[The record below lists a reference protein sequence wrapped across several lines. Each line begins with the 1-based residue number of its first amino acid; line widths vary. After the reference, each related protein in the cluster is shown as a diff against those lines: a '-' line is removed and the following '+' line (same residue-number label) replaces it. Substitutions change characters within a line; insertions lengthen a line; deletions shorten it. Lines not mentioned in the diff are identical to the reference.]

1 MKKFNKITSFML
13 AVCAVTSLMSVS
25 ASATTIPTK
34 SNQDMKIINLSDS
47 INENELNEI
56 KNSVGAYLIYDGNMI
71 ELSDSILTIEDIA
84 TSEYRSANSN
94 SYKLTLNADINEQ
107 EEKNSRKIVS
117 DSGDKNSS
125 NVNASATLQ
134 LIWTDNPGI
143 NNVIDLEYSEKY
155 NDFANNFW
163 KGWLHDNKFKL
174 LKLLSKNKQYYSSN
188 ITRFYI
194 DYKDKSGVGEYV
206 KNLRRIWDNKDVVIV
221 EGEYSRLGVGNDL
234 FDNMKSIQRIICPS
248 ENAFEIYNKI
258 LNEILKVD
266 KNKIIMLAL
275 GPAAT
280 VLAYDLYKAGYTAI
294 DIGHVDIEYEWFLRK
309 ATEKIKI
316 ETKYVTEVKG
326 GENNIQDVEDER
338 YEKEI
343 IARIMK

>member
-1 MKKFNKITSFML
+1 MKLSKSKRKYTAKTKDILGGFKIASPDETIDKLVNDKCSIARFGDGEFDMICGVGMKYQKYNKDL
-13 AVCAVTSLMSVS
+13 AKRLKQVLD
-25 ASATTIPTK
+25 
-34 SNQDMKIINLSDS
+34 SNEEGL
-47 INENELNEI
+47 
-56 KNSVGAYLIYDGNMI
+56 LI
-71 ELSDSILTIEDIA
+71 
-84 TSEYRSANSN
+84 
-94 SYKLTLNADINEQ
+94 
-107 EEKNSRKIVS
+107 
-117 DSGDKNSS
+117 
-125 NVNASATLQ
+125 
-134 LIWTDNPGI
+134 GI
-143 NNVIDLEYSEKY
+143 NNVIDLKYSEKY

-206 KNLRRIWDNKDVVIV
+206 KNLRRIWDNQDVVIV

-248 ENAFEIYNKI
+248 ENAFEVYDKI
-258 LNEILKVD
+258 FNEILKVD
-266 KNKIIMLAL
+266 KNKMIMLAL
-275 GPAAT
+275 GPTAT
-280 VLAYDLYKAGYTAI
+280 VLAYDLYKAGYRAI

-316 ETKYVTEVKG
+316 ETKYVTEVKN
-326 GENNIQDVEDER
+326 GENDIQDIKDEK

-343 IARIMK
+343 IARIMN

>member
-1 MKKFNKITSFML
+1 MKVSKTNKNYTAKTEDILSGFK
-13 AVCAVTSLMSVS
+13 
-25 ASATTIPTK
+25 IK
-34 SNQDMKIINLSDS
+34 SPDD
-47 INENELNEI
+47 
-56 KNSVGAYLIYDGNMI
+56 
-71 ELSDSILTIEDIA
+71 TIE
-84 TSEYRSANSN
+84 
-94 SYKLTLNADINEQ
+94 
-107 EEKNSRKIVS
+107 KIVNDNCS
-117 DSGDKNSS
+117 IARFGDGEFDMICGVGMKYQKYNKELAKRLKQVLDSNEKE
-125 NVNASATLQ
+125 L
-134 LIWTDNPGI
+134 LIGI

-194 DYKDKSGVGEYV
+194 DYKDKSWVGDYV
-206 KNLRRIWDNKDVVIV
+206 QNLRRIWDNQEVVIV

-248 ENAFEIYNKI
+248 ENAFEIYDKI

-266 KNKIIMLAL
+266 KNKMIMLAL
-275 GPAAT
+275 GPTAT
-280 VLAYDLYKAGYTAI
+280 VLAYDLYKKGYRAI

-316 ETKYVTEVKG
+316 ETKYVTEVKD
-326 GENNIQDVEDER
+326 GENNIQDIQDEK

-343 IARIMK
+343 IARIMD

>member
-1 MKKFNKITSFML
+1 MEVNKNKKKYT
-13 AVCAVTSLMSVS
+13 
-25 ASATTIPTK
+25 ATTKNILGGFKIASPDETIDK
-34 SNQDMKIINLSDS
+34 LINDKCSISRFGDGEFDMICGVGMKYQKYNKELAKRLKQVLDSNEKGL
-47 INENELNEI
+47 
-56 KNSVGAYLIYDGNMI
+56 LI
-71 ELSDSILTIEDIA
+71 
-84 TSEYRSANSN
+84 
-94 SYKLTLNADINEQ
+94 
-107 EEKNSRKIVS
+107 
-117 DSGDKNSS
+117 
-125 NVNASATLQ
+125 
-134 LIWTDNPGI
+134 GI

-194 DYKDKSGVGEYV
+194 DYKDKSWVGDYV
-206 KNLRRIWDNKDVVIV
+206 KSLKRIWDNQNVVII

-248 ENAFEIYNKI
+248 ENAFEIYDKI
-258 LNEILKVD
+258 LNEILKID
-266 KNKIIMLAL
+266 KNKMIMLAL
-275 GPAAT
+275 GPTAT
-280 VLAYDLYKAGYTAI
+280 VLAYDLFKAGYRAI

-316 ETKYVTEVKG
+316 ETKYVTEVKN
-326 GENNIQDVEDER
+326 GENDIQDIKDEK

-343 IARIMK
+343 IARIMN